1 MPIPRLELTAAVLSV
16 KVTCLLKKE
25 LQIDDLKEIFWTD
38 SQVGLAYIRSNCKR
52 FKVFVANRIHQI
64 KENNR
69 VDQWHYASSKENPAN
84 DASRGLGPR
93 KVTSNSRWF
102 HGPSFLRQ
110 VEPLCSSKDCSIG
123 SLNDD
128 VELKKKANGNAI
140 QIVDDVLANT
150 ER

>member
-1 MPIPRLELTAAVLSV
+1 MAL
-16 KVTCLLKKE
+16 CLK
-25 LQIDDLKEIFWTD
+25 QRN
-38 SQVGLAYIRSNCKR
+38 S
-52 FKVFVANRIHQI
+52 
-64 KENNR
+64 
-69 VDQWHYASSKENPAN
+69 AN
-84 DASRGLGPR
+84 DASQGLGPR

>member
-1 MPIPRLELTAAVLSV
+1 M
-16 KVTCLLKKE
+16 
-25 LQIDDLKEIFWTD
+25 
-38 SQVGLAYIRSNCKR
+38 
-52 FKVFVANRIHQI
+52 FVANRIHQI

-102 HGPSFLRQ
+102 HGPSFMRQ
-110 VEPLCSSKDCSIG
+110 IEPLCSSKDCSIG

-128 VELKKKANGNAI
+128 VELKRKTNGNAFKLLMMCLLI
-140 QIVDDVLANT
+140 LKDKSQAGPS
-150 ER
+150 

>member
-52 FKVFVANRIHQI
+52 FNVFVANRIHQT

-84 DASRGLGPR
+84 DASRGLGSR

-102 HGPSFLRQ
+102 HGPSFLR
-110 VEPLCSSKDCSIG
+110 
-123 SLNDD
+123 
-128 VELKKKANGNAI
+128 
-140 QIVDDVLANT
+140 
-150 ER
+150 